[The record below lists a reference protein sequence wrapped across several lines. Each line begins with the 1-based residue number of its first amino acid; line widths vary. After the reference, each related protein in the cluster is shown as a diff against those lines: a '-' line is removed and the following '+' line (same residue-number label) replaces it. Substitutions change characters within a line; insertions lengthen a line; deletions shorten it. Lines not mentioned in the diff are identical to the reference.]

1 MDTTDPLITFDNQGF
16 CSHCHYFVNTRLP
29 VWKPTAEGKK
39 ILDEEVHRIKKKRKG
54 FEYDL
59 MIGLSGG
66 VDSSYLAYFL
76 MKEYDLRILA
86 VHVDTGWNTELAVS
100 NVENIVKHLNLDL
113 YTYVV
118 DWEEM
123 SDLQLSFLKA
133 GVVNQDTPQDHA
145 IFAAV
150 YKIAS
155 KFSIHDFFVGYN
167 LQTESILPKSW
178 QGLSAMDPIQLKA
191 ISKRFGTKKLK
202 RFPLLGL
209 LMGHLYYPRIYKI
222 DKFPVLNYLP
232 YNKTD
237 AKQTIIKEL
246 GWQDY
251 GVKHGESKFTKIF
264 QSYILPKKCGF
275 DKRRAHLS
283 SLILAKEISR
293 EDALEQIKES
303 VYPDKRVLN
312 NELNYLAK
320 KLYISRKEL
329 DQLIE
334 SPCRHYSEY
343 PHAQD
348 LLASLREI
356 KKIIPI

>member
-1 MDTTDPLITFDNQGF
+1 
-16 CSHCHYFVNTRLP
+16 
-29 VWKPTAEGKK
+29 
-39 ILDEEVHRIKKKRKG
+39 
-54 FEYDL
+54 
-59 MIGLSGG
+59 
-66 VDSSYLAYFL
+66 
-76 MKEYDLRILA
+76 
-86 VHVDTGWNTELAVS
+86 
-100 NVENIVKHLNLDL
+100 
-113 YTYVV
+113 
-118 DWEEM
+118 
-123 SDLQLSFLKA
+123 
-133 GVVNQDTPQDHA
+133 
-145 IFAAV
+145 
-150 YKIAS
+150 
-155 KFSIHDFFVGYN
+155 
-167 LQTESILPKSW
+167 
-178 QGLSAMDPIQLKA
+178 
-191 ISKRFGTKKLK
+191 
-202 RFPLLGL
+202 
-209 LMGHLYYPRIYKI
+209 MGHLYYPRIYKI